1 MRRNYSNYLNEF
13 QEIYGISNATIA
25 RAIGA
30 TNQAVSH
37 WRVGRHTPSQ
47 PFRDRLNRFTSP
59 VVEYDIPK
67 LLKITQMLKE
77 EDTSLNVYE
86 LYKHPEAR
94 AKLFAQITEAC
105 YLALGETPQQ
115 VPRLIFC
122 QYLEGQFNK
131 IIKKLADST
140 DKQKMAE
147 LIDRLELP
155 EEQQEQFI
163 RDVVATGL
171 LSEGGTP

>member
-1 MRRNYSNYLNEF
+1 MTEQDFFEQADKDIEALNKRRADFMN
-13 QEIYGISNATIA
+13 
-25 RAIGA
+25 
-30 TNQAVSH
+30 
-37 WRVGRHTPSQ
+37 
-47 PFRDRLNRFTSP
+47 DTSP

-67 LLKITQMLKE
+67 LLEIAQKLRE

-86 LYKHPEAR
+86 LYKHPEVR

-105 YLALGETPQQ
+105 YLVLGKTPQQ
-115 VPRLIFC
+115 VHRLNFC